1 MPMLKKIIHFI
12 KYHNA
17 FTIGLILVFV
27 ASGVIFASDTVREAT
42 IGKAVVEKAGIDN
55 TALLAAD
62 LDNFDFW
69 VTITGVTEDE
79 KNYYVGYTYK
89 TLGIRDNVWQPV
101 SRQETLEVSKSAL
114 AGRDLGLYVTE
125 ELGEVV
131 DSELAYLKEVQQKQ
145 QEIGVMLV
153 QETTKYTGLIGL
165 VLNAK
170 TRELPGYEPVVKPPE
185 LPVIVY
191 DEPESVIA
199 DSNPTAGEVEPPDI
213 DTIIDAHPDA
223 LTTSTDAVFIFHST
237 VENATFQCQVNKQGF
252 VPCESPK
259 EYVSLTDGD
268 YLFEVYSVNSVGKY
282 DPTPATFSW
291 TIDTTETLS
300 EVVTPTDETE
310 ATTSETTTEAT
321 STEPSCQAQTFY
333 FDSDGDGYGDLINT
347 TSTCE
352 MPAGYVQNNTD
363 CDDTNPDINPCST
376 EVCDG
381 LDNNCNGEID
391 ENLTRQCG
399 TTDVG
404 ACQFGSQTC
413 QTGIWGDCLGAIE
426 PIEEICGD
434 NIDNNC
440 DGQIDENCFIE
451 PTTTT
456 DNQ

>member
-252 VPCESPK
+252 APCQSPK

-268 YLFEVYSVNSVGKY
+268 YLFEVFAVNSVGRY

-291 TIDTTETLS
+291 TIDTLF
-300 EVVTPTDETE
+300 EVGPPSDSQLDTAE
-310 ATTSETTTEAT
+310 ATTTPAC
-321 STEPSCQAQTFY
+321 EPQTFY
-333 FDSDGDGYGDLINT
+333 LDADADSYGDSANT

-352 MPAGYVQNNTD
+352 MPSGYVQDNTD
-363 CDDTNPDINPCST
+363 CDDTNPDINPGST

-440 DGQIDENCFIE
+440 DGQIDENCFVE
-451 PTTTT
+451 PATST
-456 DNQ
+456 DK

>member
-1 MPMLKKIIHFI
+1 MPMLKKIMHFI

-333 FDSDGDGYGDLINT
+333 FDSDTDGYGDLINT

-363 CDDTNPDINPCST
+363 CDDTNPDINPAST

-426 PIEEICGD
+426 PGEEICGD

-440 DGQIDENCFIE
+440 DGQVDENCFVE

>member
-213 DTIIDAHPDA
+213 DTIIDAHPDG

-252 VPCESPK
+252 VPCQSPK
-259 EYVSLTDGD
+259 QYVSLTDGD

-291 TIDTTETLS
+291 TIDTLF
-300 EVVTPTDETE
+300 EVGPPSDSQLDTAE
-310 ATTSETTTEAT
+310 ATTTPAC
-321 STEPSCQAQTFY
+321 EPQTFY
-333 FDSDGDGYGDLINT
+333 LDADADSYGDSANT

-363 CDDTNPDINPCST
+363 CDDTNSNVNPAVS
-376 EVCDG
+376 EICDG
-381 LDNNCNGEID
+381 LDNDCDGLID
-391 ENLTRQCG
+391 EDLVQQCG
-399 TTDVG
+399 STDIG
-404 ACQFGSQTC
+404 ACQFGNQTC
-413 QTGIWGDCLGAIE
+413 QAGIWGDCLGAIE
-426 PIEEICGD
+426 PGEEICGD

-440 DGQIDENCFIE
+440 DGQIDENCFVE
-451 PTTTT
+451 PTTST
-456 DNQ
+456 DK